1 MSKREI
7 YIDKAKGIAIL
18 LIVIGH
24 IILLKENVESKFCTY
39 IYSFHVPIFFVLS
52 GILFSLKK
60 TQWNDIKVKEYATKK
75 IKKFFYPYFT
85 FSGIYILYLLIKFIF
100 GVEDIIKI
108 IKISLNTVFLFG
120 YGPAWFLPTLCF
132 SEIFCVI
139 LMKNKDKRKRF
150 YFVIIICIIWT
161 IIWANLLQLEFW
173 QNNIIL
179 DFLNKCINLITR
191 TIIGT
196 FFIILGYLY
205 HEKKYII
212 NKIPAILFIIV
223 LLLNVYISQINS
235 QIDLHFCI
243 INNIIL
249 FFYLA
254 FSSSISIIRILECY
268 FNTRNNI
275 ITFFGE
281 NSLIIMLTHFTFPVM
296 SVCDKWIRSI
306 FPSLHESLKIIFIFI
321 AVMIIEFGLIKIINK
336 KMSKLLIY
344 DTKNNKRL

>member
-24 IILLKENVESKFCTY
+24 IILLKENVDSKFCTY

-60 TQWNDIKVKEYATKK
+60 IQWNNIKVKEYSIKK

-139 LMKNKDKRKRF
+139 LMKNKDKLKSF

-173 QNNIIL
+173 QNNVIL
-179 DFLNKCINLITR
+179 DFLNKSINLITR

-196 FFIILGYLY
+196 FFIILGYFY
-205 HEKKYII
+205 NEKKYIV
-212 NKIPAILFIIV
+212 NKIPTILFIIV
-223 LLLNVYISQINS
+223 LLLNIYISQINS

-268 FNTRNNI
+268 FNMRNNI

-296 SVCDKWIRSI
+296 SSCDKWIRSI
-306 FPSLHESLKIIFIFI
+306 FPSVHETLRIIFIFI
-321 AVMIIEFGLIKIINK
+321 AVMIIEFVLIKIINK
-336 KMSKLLIY
+336 KMSKLLMY
-344 DTKNNKRL
+344 DTKK